1 LADLSD
7 LELMRIHLDALYTH
21 DANGRM
27 EHVNEARGPRAPRVF
42 VGRTSAGYELRWRSD
57 VTEATVSAIRNL
69 LDQEPEEP
77 LSQQPLSQQ
86 PHCGDA
92 IVALLAQESPVV
104 RVWSGPAYRIDVKQL
119 PDAPL
124 AVRVTDANADLLRTF
139 PDWRNEVNERQPF
152 VVAVESEAAVALCC
166 SVRITPTAHAAGA
179 ETLAAARRRG
189 MASQAVAE
197 WARAVDELDA
207 IALYSTWW
215 DNFASQAVARR
226 LGMKLIGVDF
236 HVT

>member
-1 LADLSD
+1 
-7 LELMRIHLDALYTH
+7 MCIHLDALYTY

-42 VGRTSAGYELRWRSD
+42 VGRTTAGYELRWRSD
-57 VTEATVSAIRNL
+57 VAETTVSAIREL
-69 LDQEPEEP
+69 LDQEPSDAP
-77 LSQQPLSQQ
+77 LPQQ

-92 IVALLAQESPVV
+92 IVALLARESPIV
-104 RVWSGPAYRIDVKQL
+104 RVWSGPAYRIDVEQL
-119 PDAPL
+119 PSAPL

-139 PDWRNEVNERQPF
+139 PDWRDEVNERQPF
-152 VVAVESEAAVALCC
+152 VVAVEDDAAAALCC
-166 SVRITPTAHAAGA
+166 SVRITPAAHAAGA

-189 MASQAVAE
+189 LASQAVAE
-197 WARAVDELDA
+197 WARAVDELGA

-215 DNFASQAVARR
+215 DNVASQAVARR